1 MRVWARS
8 RSAGR
13 LWRWGR
19 DEVGQRIKKVGFYCI
34 H

>member
-1 MRVWARS
+1 MRGWARS

-19 DEVGQRIKKVGFYCI
+19 DVAGQRIEKVGFHCRY
-34 H
+34 